1 MVSQSRALRISQR
14 IKEDLAELLLYEVS
28 DPRLAG
34 VFITY
39 VKVDREL
46 SFASVFI
53 SALEGV
59 ERESEIIEG
68 LSHAAGFLRRKLA
81 QSIDI
86 RSFPQLRFNW
96 DPIPE
101 NAERVDKILSKLKSE
116 SEENNEPV
124 NSN

>member
-14 IKEDLAELLLYEVS
+14 IREDLSELLLYEVS

-46 SFASVFI
+46 SFASVFV

-68 LSHAAGFLRRKLA
+68 LSHAAGFFTT
-81 QSIDI
+81 QIGTID
-86 RSFPQLRFNW
+86 
-96 DPIPE
+96 
-101 NAERVDKILSKLKSE
+101 
-116 SEENNEPV
+116 
-124 NSN
+124 

>member
-14 IKEDLAELLLYEVS
+14 IKEDLSELLLYEVS

-68 LSHAAGFLRRKLA
+68 LSHATGFLRRKLA

-101 NAERVDKILSKLKSE
+101 NAERVDKIISSLKTE
-116 SEENNEPV
+116 SEENNEPG

>member
-116 SEENNEPV
+116 SEENNEPG

>member
-1 MVSQSRALRISQR
+1 MVSQSRAQRISQR
-14 IKEDLAELLLYEVS
+14 IKEDLSALLLFEVS
-28 DPRLAG
+28 DPRLSG
-34 VFITY
+34 VNITY

-46 SFASVFI
+46 SFASVFV
-53 SALEGV
+53 SALEGS
-59 ERESEIIEG
+59 EREAEIIEG
-68 LSHAAGFLRRKLA
+68 LTHAAGFLRRKLA

-101 NAERVDKILSKLKSE
+101 NADRLDKIFSSLKSE
-116 SEENNEPV
+116 SEENNESG

>member
-1 MVSQSRALRISQR
+1 MVSQSRAQRISQR
-14 IKEDLAELLLYEVS
+14 IKEDLSELLLFDVS
-28 DPRLAG
+28 DPRLSG
-34 VFITY
+34 VNITY

-46 SFASVFI
+46 SFASVFV
-53 SALEGV
+53 SALEGS
-59 ERESEIIEG
+59 EREAEIIEG
-68 LSHAAGFLRRKLA
+68 LTHAAGFLRRKLA

-101 NAERVDKILSKLKSE
+101 NADRVDKILSSLKSE
-116 SEENNEPV
+116 SEENDESG

>member
-1 MVSQSRALRISQR
+1 MVSQSRAQRISQR
-14 IKEDLAELLLYEVS
+14 IKEDLSELLLFDVS
-28 DPRLAG
+28 DPRLSG
-34 VFITY
+34 VNITY

-46 SFASVFI
+46 SFASVFV
-53 SALEGV
+53 SALEGS
-59 ERESEIIEG
+59 EREAEIIEG
-68 LSHAAGFLRRKLA
+68 LTHAAGFLRRKLA

-101 NAERVDKILSKLKSE
+101 NADRVDKILSSLKSE
-116 SEENNEPV
+116 SEENNESG

>member
-1 MVSQSRALRISQR
+1 MVSQSRAQRISQR
-14 IKEDLAELLLYEVS
+14 IKEDLSELLLYEVS

-81 QSIDI
+81 QSINI

-101 NAERVDKILSKLKSE
+101 NAERVDKIISTLKSE
-116 SEENNEPV
+116 SEENNEPG
-124 NSN
+124 NSD

>member
-1 MVSQSRALRISQR
+1 MVSQSRAQRISQR
-14 IKEDLAELLLYEVS
+14 IKEDLSELLLFEVS
-28 DPRLAG
+28 DPRLSG
-34 VFITY
+34 VNITY

-46 SFASVFI
+46 SFASVFV
-53 SALEGV
+53 SALEGS
-59 ERESEIIEG
+59 EREAEIIEG
-68 LSHAAGFLRRKLA
+68 LTHAAGFLRRKLA

-101 NAERVDKILSKLKSE
+101 NADRVDKILSSLKSE
-116 SEENNEPV
+116 SEENNESG

>member
-1 MVSQSRALRISQR
+1 MVSQSRAQRISQR
-14 IKEDLAELLLYEVS
+14 IKEDLSELILFEVS
-28 DPRLAG
+28 DPRIAG
-34 VFITY
+34 VSVTY

-46 SFASVFI
+46 SFASVFV
-53 SALEGV
+53 SAIEGS

-68 LSHAAGFLRRKLA
+68 LTHAAGFLRRRLA
-81 QSIDI
+81 QSINI

-101 NAERVDKILSKLKSE
+101 NADRLDKIFNSLKSE
-116 SEENNEPV
+116 SEENNEPG